1 MKRRIFIFLLV
12 IFIMILVSMKIFQN
26 SKSVIMEEYA
36 FDGSSRADII
46 LNDIE
51 IKNYYEVK
59 KMQDYPIYKIKLKNN
74 ILLSEF
80 GVEELMGK
88 IRDITKKNS
97 IHESIFTV
105 RVSEISDIFRMRS
118 AKWSKLTVKGP

>member
-1 MKRRIFIFLLV
+1 MML
-12 IFIMILVSMKIFQN
+12 LVSMKIFQN

-36 FDGSSRADII
+36 FDGSSRAGII

-74 ILLSEF
+74 ILSSEF
-80 GVEELMGK
+80 DEEELMGK

-97 IHESIFTV
+97 IQESVFTA

-118 AKWSKLTVKGP
+118 AKWSKITVKGP